1 MIFVLLV
8 KKYLSVEFKQYFEVY
23 YQMKQMEKHL
33 SVEFNILRYLI
44 KCWNDVPFYIVFLDK
59 LSKVCKQLA
68 LLRCFLISVYGNF
81 THDILNIW
89 LLQKFSLLF
98 IAWVIILTLVLLPF
112 DPSMMSAS
120 DEALRYTDLR
130 INIDY
135 LIPIK
140 IRAPLIFA

>member
-1 MIFVLLV
+1 MF
-8 KKYLSVEFKQYFEVY
+8 YFT
-23 YQMKQMEKHL
+23 L
-33 SVEFNILRYLI
+33 F
-44 KCWNDVPFYIVFLDK
+44 FLDK

-140 IRAPLIFA
+140 IRAPLIFAHLDCAKIKGSKFAQYECAKIKGRRKNATNEWKNGKFTV